1 MKIAINNVFS
11 VILTTIIYLLG
22 GIDIALQSL
31 LIVIVIDYL
40 TGIASA
46 IYNKKL
52 SSKMGFKG
60 IIKKFCYL
68 LVVALSVVIDNL
80 LGQSGL
86 IRSLVIYFFVANDG
100 LSIVENMAEMN
111 IKLPQKLI
119 DALEQIKKKGEWYDL
134 KRINYRAKKL
144 YIKRN
149 TI

>member
-1 MKIAINNVFS
+1 MKHLISDLLS
-11 VILTTIIYLLG
+11 VILTTTVYLLG
-22 GIDIALQSL
+22 GFDIAIQSL
-31 LIVIVIDYL
+31 LIVIIIDYL

-46 IYNKKL
+46 IYNKEL

-60 IIKKFCYL
+60 IIKKFSYL

-100 LSIVENMAEMN
+100 LSIIENMAEMN

-119 DALEQIKKKGEWYDL
+119 DALEQIKKKGE
-134 KRINYRAKKL
+134 
-144 YIKRN
+144 
-149 TI
+149 

>member
-46 IYNKKL
+46 IYNKEL

-60 IIKKFCYL
+60 IIKKFSYL

-86 IRSLVIYFFVANDG
+86 IRTLVIYFFVANDG
-100 LSIVENMAEMN
+100 LSIIENMAEMN

-119 DALEQIKKKGEWYDL
+119 DALEQIKKKGE
-134 KRINYRAKKL
+134 
-144 YIKRN
+144 
-149 TI
+149 

>member
-1 MKIAINNVFS
+1 MKHLINNIVS
-11 VILTTIIYLLG
+11 VILTTFVYLVG
-22 GIDIALQSL
+22 GFDIAIQSL

-46 IYNKKL
+46 MYNKEL
-52 SSKMGFKG
+52 SSKIGFKG

-100 LSIVENMAEMN
+100 LSIIENMAEMN
-111 IKLPQKLI
+111 IKLPNKLI
-119 DALEQIKKKGEWYDL
+119 DALEQIKKKGE
-134 KRINYRAKKL
+134 
-144 YIKRN
+144 
-149 TI
+149 

>member
-1 MKIAINNVFS
+1 MKHLISNVFS
-11 VILTTIIYLLG
+11 VILTTIVYLLG
-22 GIDIALQSL
+22 GIDIAIQSL

-46 IYNKKL
+46 IYNKEL
-52 SSKMGFKG
+52 SSKVGFKG
-60 IIKKFCYL
+60 IIKKFSYL

-100 LSIVENMAEMN
+100 LSIIENMAEMN

-119 DALEQIKKKGEWYDL
+119 DALEQIKKKGE
-134 KRINYRAKKL
+134 
-144 YIKRN
+144 
-149 TI
+149 

>member
-1 MKIAINNVFS
+1 M
-11 VILTTIIYLLG
+11 ILTTFVYLVG
-22 GIDIALQSL
+22 GFDIAIQSL

-46 IYNKKL
+46 IYNKEL
-52 SSKMGFKG
+52 SSKIGFKG

-100 LSIVENMAEMN
+100 LSIIENMAEMDV
-111 IKLPQKLI
+111 KLPQKLI
-119 DALEQIKKKGEWYDL
+119 DALEQIKKKGE
-134 KRINYRAKKL
+134 
-144 YIKRN
+144 
-149 TI
+149 

>member
-11 VILTTIIYLLG
+11 VILTTFIYLLG

-46 IYNKKL
+46 IYNKEL

-60 IIKKFCYL
+60 IIKKFSYL

-100 LSIVENMAEMN
+100 LSIIENMAEMN
-111 IKLPQKLI
+111 VKLPQKLI
-119 DALEQIKKKGEWYDL
+119 DALEQIKKKGE
-134 KRINYRAKKL
+134 
-144 YIKRN
+144 
-149 TI
+149 

>member
-1 MKIAINNVFS
+1 MKHLISNVFS
-11 VILTTIIYLLG
+11 IIATTFIYLMG
-22 GIDIALQSL
+22 GFDIAIQSL

-40 TGIASA
+40 TGIAAA
-46 IYNKKL
+46 IYNKNL

-100 LSIVENMAEMN
+100 LSIIENMAEMGV
-111 IKLPQKLI
+111 KLPQKLI
-119 DALEQIKKKGEWYDL
+119 DSLEQIKKKGE
-134 KRINYRAKKL
+134 
-144 YIKRN
+144 
-149 TI
+149 

>member
-1 MKIAINNVFS
+1 MKHLINNILS
-11 VILTTIIYLLG
+11 VILTTTVYLLG
-22 GIDIALQSL
+22 GFDIAIQSL

-100 LSIVENMAEMN
+100 LSIIENMAEMN
-111 IKLPQKLI
+111 VKLPQKLI
-119 DALEQIKKKGEWYDL
+119 DSLQQIKKKGE
-134 KRINYRAKKL
+134 
-144 YIKRN
+144 
-149 TI
+149 

>member
-1 MKIAINNVFS
+1 MKHLINNVIS
-11 VILTTIIYLLG
+11 VILTTIVYLLG

-46 IYNKKL
+46 IYNKEL
-52 SSKMGFKG
+52 SSKIGFKG
-60 IIKKFCYL
+60 IIKKLCYL

-100 LSIVENMAEMN
+100 LSIIENMAEMN
-111 IKLPQKLI
+111 VKLPQKLI
-119 DALEQIKKKGEWYDL
+119 DALEQIKRKGE
-134 KRINYRAKKL
+134 
-144 YIKRN
+144 
-149 TI
+149 